1 MELRYLTAG
10 NWMIENALELLD
22 APNEYYHDA
31 AAGKLYMWPNGA
43 ATSMTLFCTIFVT
56 FHWIFTALHAPAWCD
71 LFGDHGHRMLIGGP
85 LVI

>member
-43 ATSMTLFCTIFVT
+43 ATST
-56 FHWIFTALHAPAWCD
+56 FFLKNVILDHFSHVPLDFHRPA
-71 LFGDHGHRMLIGGP
+71 RP
-85 LVI
+85 RVV